1 MKIIPILCLAM
12 PGCSYY
18 AGPDMAPV
26 GAGLSVI
33 GLGIV
38 IGALVITL
46 FRGGGK

>member
-1 MKIIPILCLAM
+1 MKIIPLLCLAM

-18 AGPDMAPV
+18 AGPDMGPV

-38 IGALVITL
+38 VAALVLTL
-46 FRGGGK
+46 FRGGDK

>member
-1 MKIIPILCLAM
+1 MKALPLLCLAL

-18 AGPDMAPV
+18 AGPDLAPV

-38 IGALVITL
+38 VGALVITL
-46 FRGGGK
+46 RGGGK

>member
-1 MKIIPILCLAM
+1 MKALPFLCLTM

-18 AGPDMAPV
+18 TGPDMGPV

-38 IGALVITL
+38 VGALVLTL
-46 FRGGGK
+46 FRGGGQ